1 MASVIYTRGM
11 YAAFVGAIDL
21 DTDPFKALL
30 TTSSYTETKDQDYR
44 DSVTNEIGS
53 GGGYT
58 TGGNTVTLTV
68 TLDDTNDRVDVSLG
82 GTNWTTSTITAARK
96 AVYYRARGGAAGADE
111 LIFCNDFGADLS
123 TVGGTLTL
131 AASTLRIQN

>member
-21 DTDPFKALL
+21 DTDAFKALL
-30 TTSSYTETKDQDYR
+30 TTSSYTENKDQDYR

-58 TGGNTVTLTV
+58 TGGNTVTVTV

-82 GTNWTTSTITAARK
+82 GTSWGSSTITAARK
-96 AVYYRARGGAAGADE
+96 AIYYRARGGASSADE

>member
-21 DTDPFKALL
+21 DNDAFKALL
-30 TTSSYTETKDQDYR
+30 TTSSYTENKDQDYR

-58 TGGNTVTLTV
+58 TGGNTVTVTV

-82 GTNWTTSTITAARK
+82 GTSWGSSTITAARK
-96 AVYYRARGGAAGADE
+96 AIYYRARGGASSADE

>member
-1 MASVIYTRGM
+1 MASVIYTRGL
-11 YAAFVGAIDL
+11 YAAMTGSIDL
-21 DTDPFKALL
+21 DTDAFKVML
-30 TTSSYTETKDQDYR
+30 TTSTYSENKDQDYR
-44 DSVTNEIGS
+44 DSITNEVS
-53 GGGYT
+53 GTGYT
-58 TGGNTVTLTV
+58 AGGNTPTVTV

-82 GTNWTTSTITAARK
+82 GTSWASSTITGARK
-96 AVYYRARGGAAGADE
+96 AIYYRARGGASSADE